1 MPEIPRSRGNGG
13 KYREHCEISARVG
26 SEEHG
31 EVLLEPRTKDNE
43 VPAEVCVRSSRS
55 AAMGRKTGEKFEK
68 SMEWEQRAG
77 LRD

>member
-43 VPAEVCVRSSRS
+43 VPAEVCARSSRS

-68 SMEWEQRAG
+68 SREWEQRAG